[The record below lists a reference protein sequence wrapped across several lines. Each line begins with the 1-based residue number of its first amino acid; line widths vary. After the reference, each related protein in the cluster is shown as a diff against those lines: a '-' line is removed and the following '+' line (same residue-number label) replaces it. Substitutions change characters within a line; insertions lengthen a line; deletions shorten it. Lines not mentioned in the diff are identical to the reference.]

1 MLDLCLKFPNL
12 ASISKLQLSIL
23 NNIGTLSSIMST
35 PKGTVNFKSRQQCK
49 PKQSFVILHRTIPC
63 KFDGRYFLGS
73 MTKGQSEKQTFSDG
87 QLNNFICEATIYLYR
102 HL

>member
-1 MLDLCLKFPNL
+1 MLDLYLKVPNF

-35 PKGTVNFKSRQQCK
+35 RTVNFKSRQQCK

-73 MTKGQSEKQTFSDG
+73 MAKGQSEKQIFSDG
-87 QLNNFICEATIYLYR
+87 KLNNTIWEATIYFYR